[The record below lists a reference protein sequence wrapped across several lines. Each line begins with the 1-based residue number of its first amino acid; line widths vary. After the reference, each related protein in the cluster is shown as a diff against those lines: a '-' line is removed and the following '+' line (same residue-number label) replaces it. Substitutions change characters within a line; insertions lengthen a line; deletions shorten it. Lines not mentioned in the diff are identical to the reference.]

1 MTMSYF
7 HQLHANIDLLMP
19 HPDIPD
25 SIETV
30 MSLAIEN
37 GNEEWVRFLVR
48 DLKADV
54 DLVIEQRDG
63 TNTTYLT
70 SVMVYEVG

>member
-1 MTMSYF
+1 MTYV
-7 HQLHANIDLLMP
+7 HQLDANIDRLMP
-19 HPDIPD
+19 HPDNLE

-30 MSLAIEN
+30 MSLAIQK

-63 TNTTYLT
+63 TNKTYLT
-70 SVMVYEVG
+70 SVMVCEVG